1 MVEDVRTYGCRKWCI
16 SRVIAMFLRGYKVTW
31 REKKKQILQF
41 KSDCMRLNPLLEQA
55 PKLPAQDGTSIHVY
69 IYIYYSFWSQ
79 VILNLHGFFLE
90 CFKHLGSSQGPV
102 LQLSLVIGSLHE
114 FELVSCRSLSSNQ
127 GTGPRT
133 ELFSTLRFDMTW
145 HDGCRYIGPSLG
157 GPEVVRLPT
166 TFSLYQA
173 LPKSSESPRWCR
185 FRLVKL

>member
-1 MVEDVRTYGCRKWCI
+1 MIHHIQAIFEDVRTYGCRKWCI
-16 SRVIAMFLRGYKVTW
+16 SHVIAMFLRGYKVTW
-31 REKKKQILQF
+31 REKNRYC
-41 KSDCMRLNPLLEQA
+41 KSDCMRLNPLLEHLKSQ
-55 PKLPAQDGTSIHVY
+55 LNMELIYVY
-69 IYIYYSFWSQ
+69 IYIYNSCWSQ

-90 CFKHLGSSQGPV
+90 SFKHLGSSQGPV

-127 GTGPRT
+127 GTGP

-145 HDGCRYIGPSLG
+145 HDGCRCISPSL
-157 GPEVVRLPT
+157 GPEVVRFPT